1 MAHHLRFKSW
11 EHNGEHFILEGRY
24 QPVQFLGAGTYGV
37 VWSAIDL
44 KNNNAAVAIK
54 KCKDIFSSRAL
65 AQRMLREMKL
75 LRLLD
80 HENIIQIKTI
90 CRPFNPQQFD
100 DIYIVFSAMETDLAE
115 IIRSQQDL
123 SDQHIHYFALQLF
136 RALNYL
142 HSHKIVH
149 RDVKPRNLLINGDC
163 TLRVADFGLARVYS
177 NGNGGKKIAPMTDY
191 VTTRWYRA
199 PEGEG

>member
-1 MAHHLRFKSW
+1 MKSW

-24 QPVQFLGAGTYGV
+24 RPVTFLGSGTYGV

-44 KNNNAAVAIK
+44 KNNGAVAIK

-65 AQRMLREMKL
+65 AQRTLRELKL

-90 CRPFNPQQFD
+90 LQPINPQQFD
-100 DIYIVFSAMETDLAE
+100 DIYIVFASMETDLAE
-115 IIRSQQDL
+115 IIRSQQPL
-123 SDQHIHYFALQLF
+123 SDQHIHYFAMQLF
-136 RALNYL
+136 GALRYL
-142 HSHKIVH
+142 HSHRIVH
-149 RDVKPRNLLINGDC
+149 RDIKPRNLLINGDC
-163 TLRVADFGLARVYS
+163 TLRVADFGLARVYN

-191 VTTRWYRA
+191 VTTR
-199 PEGEG
+199 